1 MVSREISANKQICF
15 CNFNL
20 KNTQGKE
27 HKLIIKDLIKQLRE
41 LGFFFMRKVT
51 KKSFIY
57 KNFLEDIKLNN
68 LNLYLIVCRSEAK
81 VNKKDIIF
89 FIYKKKFT
97 FSVWWHI
104 FK

>member
-1 MVSREISANKQICF
+1 DEHFFINIFNIFRKDKIKNKQICF

-20 KNTQGKE
+20 KNTQGKD
-27 HKLIIKDLIKQLRE
+27 HKLITKDLIKQLRE

-68 LNLYLIVCRSEAK
+68 
-81 VNKKDIIF
+81 
-89 FIYKKKFT
+89 
-97 FSVWWHI
+97 
-104 FK
+104 